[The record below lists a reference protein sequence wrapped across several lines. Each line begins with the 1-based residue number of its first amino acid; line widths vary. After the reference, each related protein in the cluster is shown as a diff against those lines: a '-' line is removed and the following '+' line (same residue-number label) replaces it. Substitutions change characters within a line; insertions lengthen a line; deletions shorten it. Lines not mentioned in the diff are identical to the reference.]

1 MTNFNDFLDWTVN
14 NNHPKLIKKKNR
26 TVILLN
32 RDFIEKALKSNYSI
46 SSIYSYFID
55 KKLINTGYYN
65 FKYLV
70 IKYILNDNC
79 KTINETNTINNS
91 DIKNKNVDNKADK
104 YQPSKNDFKK
114 WNSTSHDIEKNFW

>member
-1 MTNFNDFLDWTVN
+1 MNNFNDFLDWTVN
-14 NNHPKLIKKKNR
+14 TNHPKLKKQRNR
-26 TVILLN
+26 SVILLN

-70 IKYILNDNC
+70 IKYILKDNR
-79 KTINETNTINNS
+79 KTNNETNTTEPSN
-91 DIKNKNVDNKADK
+91 IKNKNVDK
-104 YQPSKNDFKK
+104 YQPSNNDFKN